1 MSIYP
6 KQFLILLISCTSLFA
21 FTTADTS
28 LNHTH
33 KDSLLIDVIST
44 LLQREHFDPQEI
56 DDSFSEKLFDTYLN
70 RLDIGKKFFLQSDLD
85 EFSKHRLK
93 LDDYVLV
100 QDFTFFDLA
109 TKTRSKRAKEVHGYY
124 TDILSKPFDFNTKD
138 SLETNV
144 DNMSFAKNS
153 AELLSIWRNLLK
165 YSVLASM
172 ESKLAR
178 QEKAAEEKD
187 TTIKINTIVEIEKDA
202 RNTLLKEYD
211 RWYVKVG
218 QQDRD
223 DQMAVFLNTIT
234 SVFGPH
240 SSYFPP
246 LEKEN
251 FDIRMT
257 GKLEGIGAQLREK
270 DGYIKVA
277 RIVPGSASWRQGEL
291 EVDDLIIK
299 VAQGKEDPVD
309 IVDVKMNAVL
319 PLIRGEKG
327 TEVRL
332 TVKKTDGSTKVIP
345 IIRDVVV
352 LAESYAKSAVLEF
365 DNNEKHVGLI
375 DLRTFYADFNDPTG
389 RRCATDVKAEV
400 EKLIKEGVQGIVVD
414 LRFNGGG
421 SLADAVDMSGL
432 FIEKGPI
439 VQVKDRIHAPKV
451 LSDPDP
457 KIVYA
462 GRLIILVNAYSAS
475 ASEIMAAALQDYGR
489 AIIVGTSATTFGKGT
504 VQRFYDLDRVVPPA
518 FKELGELG
526 SIKITTQKFFRI
538 NGGSTQLKGVTP
550 DIVLP
555 GINSYRDIGERQE
568 DFVMPWTSVPKA
580 NYEEYGIKKMAKL
593 KKQSQARV
601 DRNEIFDLID
611 ESGKW
616 YKSMQ
621 DETLVSLNFEEFRA
635 QQKSFTEKSKKF
647 KQINQESSLLEVAA
661 PFADTSFLNS
671 DTIRAKSINNWHKV
685 LKKDPYVLEV
695 LQIFA
700 DWE

>member
-1 MSIYP
+1 
-6 KQFLILLISCTSLFA
+6 LFA

-153 AELLSIWRNLLK
+153 AELLSRWRNLLN

-518 FKELGELG
+518 VKELGELG